1 MAIKS
6 KEYRRYVWGEKMNQ
20 KLRETLDEYYKT
32 IKENRPNY
40 RTCYNSFIEYCDK
53 YYSQYSLRELFETH
67 LDIVDIRKAC
77 KYYIEMSQATSI
89 VAVQRFLTAM
99 DYFYRFLKND
109 GIRCEC
115 LEAGCRRKEIVH
127 DICTSLGNE
136 LEQKIYL
143 PFDDEQELKIVN
155 EQLTFLNRQNFY
167 QLGQSI
173 IYRLLITYGFKEK
186 VVINFKRPD
195 FDSKN
200 GKLLVNY
207 NEDNSIYVNLSDDI
221 YQDLKVY
228 CALNKYEDRVY
239 LFTKSNG
246 TALTADSMLSTLK
259 SRLKKMDITNFTP
272 TTVALYGV
280 THLIEKGLNLA
291 EIKFLTG
298 FETQKIEDVSQYL
311 LTDENI
317 DQVVN
322 EKLCEGDR
330 L

>member
-1 MAIKS
+1 
-6 KEYRRYVWGEKMNQ
+6 MNQ

-32 IKENRPNY
+32 IKKSRPNY
-40 RTCYNSFIEYCDK
+40 RTCYNSFLEYCDT
-53 YYSQYSLRELFETH
+53 YYSQYSLRELFTKH
-67 LDIVDIRKAC
+67 LDMFDIKRAC
-77 KYYIEMSQATSI
+77 KRYIELSKKATSI
-89 VAVQRFLTAM
+89 VAVQRFLTAI
-99 DYFYRFLKND
+99 DYFYRFLKDND
-109 GIRCEC
+109 TSIRCEC

-127 DICTSLGNE
+127 DICIGLSNE

-155 EQLTFLNRQNFY
+155 EQITRLNRQNFY

-186 VVINFKRPD
+186 VVINFKLSD
-195 FDSKN
+195 FDREK
-200 GKLLVNY
+200 GELLVNY
-207 NEDNSIYVNLSDDI
+207 NEDNCICVDLPDDI
-221 YQDLKVY
+221 YQDMEKY

-246 TALTADSMLSTLK
+246 AALTADSMLSTLK
-259 SRLKKMDITNFTP
+259 SRLKKMDIANFTP

-280 THLIEKGLNLA
+280 VNLIDKGLNLV
-291 EIKFLTG
+291 EIKLITG
-298 FETQKIEDVSQYL
+298 FETQKIEDVLQYL
-311 LTDENI
+311 LTDENV
-317 DQVVN
+317 DKVVK